1 MTQSISELDMG
12 LVIREYVP
20 PPSELFCGVNADV
33 DASAEQ
39 LTTVSTPLQVGV
51 TLRADL
57 ANTDIVY
64 IISSAAGTISTGYP
78 LEAGDERFIPID
90 DLNKVWLIGGAAN
103 QSVRY
108 IGN

>member
-12 LVIREYVP
+12 LVIREFVP
-20 PPSELFCGVNADV
+20 PPSELFCGVNSDI
-33 DASAEQ
+33 DAAPEQ
-39 LTTVSTPLQVGV
+39 LTETDTPLQVGV

-57 ANTDIVY
+57 GNTDVVY
-64 IISSAAGTISTGYP
+64 IIASASGTTANGYP

-90 DLNKVWLIGGAAN
+90 NLNKVWLIGGAAN